1 MMESHDAV
9 GRLRG
14 PRPSRHD
21 AGRTLQREAGL
32 SLLETVMALALTLLV
47 LGALF
52 ELASPVAS
60 VNRSLPETANVQQRL
75 RHAFDRLHTDLLAAG
90 RGTVLVSP
98 GPLGRF
104 LPPVVPYRLGLRA
117 DDGEHRRA
125 RSSAVTTLSVSLT
138 SGSETT
144 ILSPIVGP
152 APVVRLDPGL
162 GCAPPSCG
170 YGARDLVLVFDEH
183 GAWELFRVTGTG
195 AMTLALERAHA
206 TATVFA
212 PGAVVAPV
220 ELHHYY
226 ADAERSQLRHYDGW
240 QGDFPLVDDLAD
252 LRFRFFGDAAAGA
265 PVCEGPTPAAAGGS
279 LVEIG
284 LAELTDGLW
293 CGPAGLPFDA
303 DLLRIRAVAVD
314 LRLQSAVEELRGADP
329 RLFAR
334 PGPAPGGRGLVP
346 DHAVSFM
353 VAPRNLVR

>member
-138 SGSETT
+138 SAS
-144 ILSPIVGP
+144 S
-152 APVVRLDPGL
+152 
-162 GCAPPSCG
+162 
-170 YGARDLVLVFDEH
+170 
-183 GAWELFRVTGTG
+183 
-195 AMTLALERAHA
+195 AHA
-206 TATVFA
+206 LGRT
-212 PGAVVAPV
+212 
-220 ELHHYY
+220 
-226 ADAERSQLRHYDGW
+226 
-240 QGDFPLVDDLAD
+240 
-252 LRFRFFGDAAAGA
+252 
-265 PVCEGPTPAAAGGS
+265 
-279 LVEIG
+279 
-284 LAELTDGLW
+284 AELASGLYLVNQW
-293 CGPAGLPFDA
+293 
-303 DLLRIRAVAVD
+303 R
-314 LRLQSAVEELRGADP
+314 S
-329 RLFAR
+329 
-334 PGPAPGGRGLVP
+334 PGGASRNGTASGFRSAGSHTAGMLPRRAFQWP
-346 DHAVSFM
+346 DTA
-353 VAPRNLVR
+353 